1 MSTNKTINISSKNVY
16 GNCDLKCSYN
26 FKYNNSNLVAKNN
39 GVFLS
44 FTLDKGTVSPVIY
57 NDQNYNVS
65 KINIYSPSIHTFNSN
80 YSNAEIVVEHVPQLG
95 GEMLYVCI
103 PIISSSNTS
112 DASYIVGEI
121 IQNVA
126 NTAPAL
132 NETTNLNLNNFNL
145 NTIVPKKPF
154 YSYTGI
160 KGLVGQII
168 VFGNNNAIPLS
179 QNTLNVLSKIIKP
192 YPITI
197 SGGEIFYNSNGPN
210 TKNNDGIYISC
221 QPTGSSQEEKQIVY
235 KKNNYDIFS
244 NSKINLI
251 LQTIIGFV
259 LCILI
264 FIILNYAYNYF
275 VNKSPEL
282 SVKNIFK
289 K

>member
-264 FIILNYAYNYF
+264 FIVLNSAYNYF

>member
-65 KINIYSPSIHTFNSN
+65 KLNIYSPSIHTFNSN
-80 YSNAEIVVEHVPQLG
+80 YAKAEIVIEHVPQLG
-95 GEMLYVCI
+95 GEMLYICI

-160 KGLVGQII
+160 EGLVGQII
-168 VFGNNNAIPLS
+168 VFGNNNAIPLNE
-179 QNTLNVLSKIIKP
+179 NTLKVLSKIIKP

-197 SGGEIFYNSNGPN
+197 SGGEIFYNSKGPN
-210 TKNNDGIYISC
+210 TKKNEGIYISC
-221 QPTGSSQEEKQIVY
+221 QPTGSSEEEKQIVH
-235 KKNNYDIFS
+235 KKSNYDVFS

-251 LQTIIGFV
+251 LQIIIGFV

-264 FIILNYAYNYF
+264 FIILNFAYNYF

-282 SVKNIFK
+282 SIKNIFK